1 MLKNKKNFWKR
12 FDFILFFT
20 VILLNIYGLVMI
32 YSATGD
38 NAMQYIKVQ
47 SIALFLG
54 FVAIAFFTFVSYDI
68 FGKFYIP
75 IYVLCNILL
84 LAVLIFGT
92 GEVETGAR
100 SWLSVPGLGTF
111 QPSEPIKIGIIIC
124 VAKLIDNNKETIN
137 KFPTLLKILLFAGLP
152 IALIMKQP
160 DYGTAFVFMFFL
172 IIMLFA
178 AGLNIKYYIYAA
190 SAALIAAPI
199 AWMKLRPFQKKRI
212 LDFLNP
218 SRDPLGSGYQVT
230 QSKIAIGSGK
240 GLGRGLFNGVQAQ
253 FGYIPEN
260 HTDFI
265 FAVIGEELGL
275 IGGLA
280 LIVLYFIMVY
290 RLIKIAREA
299 KDLFGSLIVIGI
311 CAMMVF
317 HIWENIG
324 MTMGLMPVTGI
335 PLPFIS
341 YGGSF
346 LLLNMA
352 CIGLALSVGMRKDG
366 LNF

>member
-1 MLKNKKNFWKR
+1 MSNNKKKFLKR
-12 FDFILFFT
+12 FDFTLFFT
-20 VILLNIYGLVMI
+20 VILLNIYGLIMI
-32 YSATGD
+32 YSATRD
-38 NAMQYIKVQ
+38 SSLRYIKVQ

-54 FVAIAFFTFVSYDI
+54 FIAIAFFTFIDYDI

-75 IYVLCNILL
+75 IYVFCNILL
-84 LAVLIFGT
+84 IAVLIFGT
-92 GEVETGAR
+92 GEIEKGAR
-100 SWLSVPGLGTF
+100 SWLYIPGLGTF

-124 VAKLIDNNKETIN
+124 VAKLIENNKENIN

-160 DYGTAFVFMFFL
+160 DFGTAFVFMFFL
-172 IIMLFA
+172 IVMLFA

-190 SAALIAAPI
+190 SMALIAAPI
-199 AWMKLRPFQKKRI
+199 AWMKLEPFQKRRI

-240 GLGRGLFNGVQAQ
+240 ALGRGLFNGVQAQ

-280 LIVLYFIMVY
+280 LIILYFIMIY

-299 KDLFGSLIVIGI
+299 KNTFGSLIVIGI
-311 CAMMVF
+311 CAMMIF

-335 PLPFIS
+335 PLPFVS

-346 LLLNMA
+346 LLLNMS
-352 CIGLALSVGMRKDG
+352 CIGLALSVGVHKDG